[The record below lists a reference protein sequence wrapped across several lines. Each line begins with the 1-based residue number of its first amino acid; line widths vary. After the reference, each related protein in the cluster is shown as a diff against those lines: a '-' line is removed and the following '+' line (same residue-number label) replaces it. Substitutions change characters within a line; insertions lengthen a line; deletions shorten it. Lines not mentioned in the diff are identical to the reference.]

1 MEPEGHLPETDF
13 KGFWLHEARHREGAG
28 QGNLSSGVKAAMEM
42 WGESLG
48 QQSPTGPKLSYTQLP
63 LLASHLLSP
72 SHLVSWRH
80 RGSGDLGADRGMR
93 LAAPGEGP

>member
-42 WGESLG
+42 
-48 QQSPTGPKLSYTQLP
+48 
-63 LLASHLLSP
+63 
-72 SHLVSWRH
+72 
-80 RGSGDLGADRGMR
+80 
-93 LAAPGEGP
+93 